1 MYIHNYNTRS
11 SSNVNFYV
19 KHSRLNIL
27 NKSFSRTGARIWNR
41 IPGDLCNLAKNKFKE
56 RVHQIVL
63 QVLSEENDYVD
74 LITLI
79 KQVKIFNHAK

>member
-1 MYIHNYNTRS
+1 M
-11 SSNVNFYV
+11 
-19 KHSRLNIL
+19 
-27 NKSFSRTGARIWNR
+27 
-41 IPGDLCNLAKNKFKE
+41 KNKFKV

-63 QVLSEENDYVD
+63 QVLSEEDDYVD